1 MESPAVL
8 EPAPANAKFVKTV
21 RGDALTNE
29 GSRFRSIVE
38 AQSLGIKPRLAV
50 DLTHYK
56 FRQVHQHRGASGTTK
71 ISDGK
76 INPARYG
83 ATASQD
89 LGLCFAVFG
98 TFKDCVHGNSCE
110 LRHEWLTAYECRWMK
125 WLMKNNKT
133 SQKALWH
140 DLFDKNML
148 WRFWSSSRY
157 KTGYGVLLQLAD
169 EDVPEDAYL
178 QEGDI

>member
-1 MESPAVL
+1 MKSPAVP
-8 EPAPANAKFVKTV
+8 EPAPANANFVKPV
-21 RGDALTNE
+21 SAEALINE
-29 GSRFRSIVE
+29 GSRFRSTVV
-38 AQSLGIKPRLAV
+38 AQGLGIRPRLAV
-50 DLTHYK
+50 DLTQYK

-83 ATASQD
+83 ATVDQD

-98 TFKDCVHGNSCE
+98 TFKDCVHGNNCE
-110 LRHEWLTAYECRWMK
+110 LRHEWLTAYERRWMK

-148 WRFWSSSRY
+148 WRFWCSSQH
-157 KTGYGVLLQLAD
+157 KTGYGVVLQLAD
-169 EDVPEDAYL
+169 KDAPEDACL